1 MQHFPH
7 VPHYVRLASNS
18 ATVGLTLS
26 RADRLGVILVAVSLF
41 FFIYFGLA
49 PYSAAQRQE
58 VSELTG
64 RSAVRPLAWWEL
76 IIRYDKE
83 NYVPVMSVPTRLFV
97 KNIPFN
103 KSSPHIS
110 PASLGPITRLPD

>member
-26 RADRLGVILVAVSLF
+26 GADRLGVIPVAVF

-49 PYSAAQRQE
+49 PYSAASGGVGAHWE
-58 VSELTG
+58 VCCQTVG
-64 RSAVRPLAWWEL
+64 VVG
-76 IIRYDKE
+76 IDY
-83 NYVPVMSVPTRLFV
+83 
-97 KNIPFN
+97 
-103 KSSPHIS
+103 
-110 PASLGPITRLPD
+110 